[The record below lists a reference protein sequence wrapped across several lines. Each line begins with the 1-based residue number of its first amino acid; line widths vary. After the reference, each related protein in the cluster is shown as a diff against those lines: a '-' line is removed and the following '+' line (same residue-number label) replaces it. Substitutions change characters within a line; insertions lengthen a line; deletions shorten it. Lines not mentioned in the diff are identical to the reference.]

1 MSYAAWVE
9 VFVTHDQMEME
20 MIKGLLTTN
29 GFEVVV
35 EAKGWKQMPVIFGHA
50 ATGELVIKV
59 PPDKADAA
67 IALLAADVEMEPVD
81 E

>member
-1 MSYAAWVE
+1 MGYADWVE

-20 MIKGLLTTN
+20 MIKGLLASN

-35 EAKGWKQMPVIFGHA
+35 EAKDWKQMPVIFGHA
-50 ATGELVIKV
+50 AKGELVIKV
-59 PPDKADAA
+59 PPDMAEAA
-67 IALLAADVEMEPVD
+67 IALLEADAEMPPE

>member
-1 MSYAAWVE
+1 MSYADWVE
-9 VFVTHDQMEME
+9 VFVTHDQIEME

-35 EAKGWKQMPVIFGHA
+35 EARGWKQMPVIFGHA
-50 ATGELVIKV
+50 ATGEYGLKV

-67 IALLAADVEMEPVD
+67 VALLAADAEMPPAD